1 MGEAATFARGGE
13 LRGEERPGLPI
24 QVSPFL
30 TPSPLLPHPT
40 QHYKTSSI
48 PVSHS
53 PHCSLSPRLNCLL
66 PNWRL
71 TTGLPCRKLE
81 GFTLLQP
88 PRQFQMHPTIARPQ
102 HPTVQCCQICM
113 NHPDRIRGTAK
124 MSVKSVGVP
133 VQASS
138 TPTLAILFPGK

>member
-1 MGEAATFARGGE
+1 MGTCPLPLPTVNSQLPSTFLTREERREKQEPGGESQQPLQVGE

-40 QHYKTSSI
+40 QHYKTPSL

-66 PNWRL
+66 ANQRL
-71 TTGLPCRKLE
+71 TTGLPFRKLE
-81 GFTLLQP
+81 GFTAA
-88 PRQFQMHPTIARPQ
+88 T
-102 HPTVQCCQICM
+102 
-113 NHPDRIRGTAK
+113 
-124 MSVKSVGVP
+124 
-133 VQASS
+133 SS
-138 TPTLAILFPGK
+138 TFPNAFQRPILNFVNTLF